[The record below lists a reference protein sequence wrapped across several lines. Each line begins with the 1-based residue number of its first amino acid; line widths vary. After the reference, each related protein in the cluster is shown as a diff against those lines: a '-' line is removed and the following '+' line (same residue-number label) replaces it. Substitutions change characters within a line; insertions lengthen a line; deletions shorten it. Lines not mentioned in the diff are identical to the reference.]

1 MTKVEMI
8 NGVLKGLGRRPT
20 RYLFRWSPTLKALL
34 NFDLLEVMRCGS
46 DGEIV
51 TYKSAQSS
59 LGTHASHTVK
69 SPGRFSLLEF
79 LMVQM
84 RIIR

>member
-1 MTKVEMI
+1 MSKAEI
-8 NGVLKGLGRRPT
+8 LNGILKGLGRRPT
-20 RYLFRWSPTLKALL
+20 RYLFRWSPGLKNPF
-34 NFDLLEVMRCGS
+34 NFSLLEVMRCGS

-51 TYKSAQSS
+51 TYKSAQSP

-69 SPGRFSLLEF
+69 SPGRFSLLEL

-84 RIIR
+84 RVIR